1 MVIQPVIPI
10 FITVT
15 FVVIGLVFIIWMMK
29 TQLSERYRWGYRALY
44 VLLIGGL
51 LLRPGVPEYQ
61 NVEVYTNQYD
71 VYFVVDSTM
80 SMIAED
86 WEPGTNKT
94 RLDGVKEDIQN
105 LLQEYSGAKFSLI
118 KFDSESASLT
128 TPLTKDATS
137 VMTAVR
143 NLSPELT
150 RSAKGSEPTIGAG
163 TVKDVIS
170 RNAEDNPDRARIV
183 FYFGDGETTKTTTS
197 ANSYAEVGALVNG
210 GAVYGY
216 GTPEGGK
223 MKIQNGYF
231 ITANEGKYIQD
242 PTTGKDGL
250 SIIDESKLN
259 QIATELKVPYMHRSA
274 DTPIEYVDLESKIA
288 VDTDTSMNIVN
299 DYSWVLALSLI
310 LLISVDTTVILIFL
324 RRTVPEKKVK

>member
-1 MVIQPVIPI
+1 MVFQPVIPI
-10 FITVT
+10 FLTIILVVVGLA
-15 FVVIGLVFIIWMMK
+15 FVAWMVK
-29 TQLSERYRWGYRALY
+29 TRSSERKRWYYRSLY
-44 VLLIGGL
+44 ILLIGGL

-71 VYFVVDSTM
+71 VYFVVDSTA

-86 WEPGTNKT
+86 WEPGTQKT

-105 LLQEYSGAKFSLI
+105 LLQEYAGAKFSLI
-118 KFDSESASLT
+118 RFDSESANLT
-128 TPLTKDATS
+128 APLTKDTTS

-150 RSAKGSEPTIGAG
+150 RSAKGSEPTLGAD
-163 TVKDVIS
+163 TVKDIIS

-183 FYFGDGETTKTTTS
+183 FYFGDGETTKQTESSTS
-197 ANSYAEVGALVNG
+197 YTEVGELING

-231 ITANEGKYIQD
+231 ITADEGEYIQD
-242 PTTGKDGL
+242 PTTGTDGL
-250 SIIDESKLN
+250 SVIDEAKLE
-259 QIATELKVPYMHRSA
+259 QIANELQVSYVHRSS
-274 DTPIEYVDLESKIA
+274 DTPIEYMELEEKVA

-299 DYSWVLALSLI
+299 DYSWVLALGLI
-310 LLISVDTTVILIFL
+310 LLVAVDTTVILVSL
-324 RRTVPEKKVK
+324 RRTIPERKVK